1 MLSDKAFCSCALW
14 HSGWCNYG
22 KFDTAI

>member
-1 MLSDKAFCSCALW
+1 MLSDKAFCSCALR